1 MTVLRMKHEST
12 TENASTRASPPFRA
26 RELTWRL
33 VAGQGV
39 NYGPEW
45 GNHGRDVIRD
55 DFSRLYLLG
64 SGRIRIETA
73 TKTYAL
79 SPGELWLIPGGVPAR
94 YCCVEPMRLNWVHFN
109 VFVVPELDL
118 LSGGEPRAMPSAR
131 VTAARFEAMLGSMRG
146 HGPSDLAMALAC
158 LGELSAP
165 FFPAGWDAL
174 APELTAFGRLRPAMD
189 AIASGYDGD
198 CSVPALAR
206 RVNLHPVYF
215 SRLFTRVLGASPGR
229 YVTEVRMRAATIKLV
244 TTRAPIRV
252 IGADCGYPDPYHF
265 SRAFKRH
272 VGVSPRAYRAAQT

>member
-109 VFVVPELDL
+109 VFV
-118 LSGGEPRAMPSAR
+118 G
-131 VTAARFEAMLGSMRG
+131 
-146 HGPSDLAMALAC
+146 
-158 LGELSAP
+158 
-165 FFPAGWDAL
+165 
-174 APELTAFGRLRPAMD
+174 
-189 AIASGYDGD
+189 IASIAHRRVHISLFGKAVALIHA
-198 CSVPALAR
+198 VPAL
-206 RVNLHPVYF
+206 
-215 SRLFTRVLGASPGR
+215 
-229 YVTEVRMRAATIKLV
+229 
-244 TTRAPIRV
+244 V
-252 IGADCGYPDPYHF
+252 IPPMHC
-265 SRAFKRH
+265 SNELL
-272 VGVSPRAYRAAQT
+272 